1 MVNPEEF
8 IYSKLLQDGDGAAS
22 KVLTSLALS
31 QPGGHRTAMGEKGV
45 TLGCVV
51 CVGVGGFLVT
61 ETHPLISGHPR
72 LQPPARAGPC
82 HTVCEAVILTRY
94 QDRGGDWGWGE
105 RGERFAS
112 GSSGT

>member
-1 MVNPEEF
+1 
-8 IYSKLLQDGDGAAS
+8 
-22 KVLTSLALS
+22 
-31 QPGGHRTAMGEKGV
+31 MGEKGV